1 MEMAGVTSPTTIRGA
16 ANSMCSYLPGVI
28 LARRHGIGVGCTALF
43 ALLTRNSMVAFRF
56 PWQLFVF
63 STVGVT
69 LIASF
74 AALLSIRKVI
84 TLEPAVV
91 FRS

>member
-1 MEMAGVTSPTTIRGA
+1 
-16 ANSMCSYLPGVI
+16 
-28 LARRHGIGVGCTALF
+28 
-43 ALLTRNSMVAFRF
+43 MVAFRF